1 MGEHRAELHAFYTR
15 YLQRC
20 NEHRFS
26 ELAGFVADDVEVNDA
41 AMGLA
46 GYGDGLQTVVDAFPD
61 FHWEL
66 RHLLVED
73 CWLSARLIDTGTTSD
88 GRSITLQEFA
98 MYRIEHGKIAAVWG
112 DLESRRLAP
121 PALTL
126 PSRRTGH

>member
-1 MGEHRAELHAFYTR
+1 MCPVGDDRAELEAFYAR

-26 ELAGFVADDVEVNDA
+26 ELAEFVTDDVEVNDG
-41 AMGLA
+41 AMGVA
-46 GYGDGLQTVVDAFPD
+46 GYGEGLQTVVDTFPD

-73 CWLSARLIDTGTTSD
+73 GWLSARLVDTGSTRD

-98 MYRIEHGKIAAVWG
+98 MYRIENGKIAAVWG
-112 DLESRRLAP
+112 DLEARRLTP
-121 PALTL
+121 P
-126 PSRRTGH
+126 R

>member
-46 GYGDGLQTVVDAFPD
+46 GYGDGLQSVVDAS
-61 FHWEL
+61 
-66 RHLLVED
+66 RT
-73 CWLSARLIDTGTTSD
+73 STGRFATS
-88 GRSITLQEFA
+88 
-98 MYRIEHGKIAAVWG
+98 W
-112 DLESRRLAP
+112 SRTA
-121 PALTL
+121 
-126 PSRRTGH
+126 G